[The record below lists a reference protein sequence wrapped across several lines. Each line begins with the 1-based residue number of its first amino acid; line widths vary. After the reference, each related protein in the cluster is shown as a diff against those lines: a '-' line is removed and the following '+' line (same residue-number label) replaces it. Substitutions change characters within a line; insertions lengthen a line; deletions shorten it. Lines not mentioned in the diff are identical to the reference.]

1 MTNLRQSNMAGD
13 YGEVEVTIPATGKV
27 YKLPIWQARQDL
39 LLAYA
44 ITIHKSQGSGA
55 RKVYVMEAADYGLA
69 YTAVSRAKEELVFV
83 DYDREML
90 IQALA
95 TPSPKKINLYR

>member
-1 MTNLRQSNMAGD
+1 
-13 YGEVEVTIPATGKV
+13 
-27 YKLPIWQARQDL
+27 
-39 LLAYA
+39 AYA

-83 DYDREML
+83 DYSREQL
-90 IQALA
+90 IQALH
-95 TPSPKKINLYR
+95 TPSPKKLNLYN

>member
-1 MTNLRQSNMAGD
+1 M
-13 YGEVEVTIPATGKV
+13 
-27 YKLPIWQARQDL
+27 

-55 RKVYVMEAADYGLA
+55 RKVYVLEAADYGLA

-83 DYDREML
+83 DYSREQL
-90 IQALA
+90 IQALH
-95 TPSPKKINLYR
+95 TPSPKKLNFHNWLNDWFATESVVFLYFSNIR